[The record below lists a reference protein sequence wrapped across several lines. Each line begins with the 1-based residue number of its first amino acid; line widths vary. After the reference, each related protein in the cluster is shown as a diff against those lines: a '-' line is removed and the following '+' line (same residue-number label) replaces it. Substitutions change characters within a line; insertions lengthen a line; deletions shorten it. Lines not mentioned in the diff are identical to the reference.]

1 MGATIDGRE
10 QGRFTPLA
18 VRGGSLR
25 GITHESPVASAQVKS
40 CLLLAG
46 LHAEGIT
53 TVREPHLTRDHTER
67 MLAAFGVEV
76 ERGEMEV
83 RIRGGQRLTGTR
95 IRIPGDISSAAFVL
109 AAALMVPGSRVTVE
123 EVGLNPTRTG
133 ILDAF
138 RLMGAEVTVE
148 QTDVWGGEPIG
159 RVTVKGG
166 ELKGIE
172 IGGEWIPRLIDE
184 IPVLAV
190 VATQAKGTTVIRDA
204 AELKVKET
212 DRIAAVAG
220 ELRKLGAEVLETEDG
235 LVIHGPVQ
243 LRGGTVDS
251 RGDHRIGMA
260 MAVAGLAAGSDVRID
275 GSEMFD
281 ISFPGFA
288 FTFRRLTDAGV

>member
-1 MGATIDGRE
+1 
-10 QGRFTPLA
+10 
-18 VRGGSLR
+18 
-25 GITHESPVASAQVKS
+25 
-40 CLLLAG
+40 
-46 LHAEGIT
+46 
-53 TVREPHLTRDHTER
+53 
-67 MLAAFGVEV
+67 
-76 ERGEMEV
+76 
-83 RIRGGQRLTGTR
+83 
-95 IRIPGDISSAAFVL
+95 
-109 AAALMVPGSRVTVE
+109 
-123 EVGLNPTRTG
+123 
-133 ILDAF
+133 
-138 RLMGAEVTVE
+138 MGAEVTVE

-281 ISFPGFA
+281 VSFPGFA